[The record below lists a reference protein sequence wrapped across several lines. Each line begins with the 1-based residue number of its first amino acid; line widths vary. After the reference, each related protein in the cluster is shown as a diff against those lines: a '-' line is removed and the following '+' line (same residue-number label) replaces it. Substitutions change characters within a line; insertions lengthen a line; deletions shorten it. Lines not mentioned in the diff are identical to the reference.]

1 MAQQQLLQKQKEQQM
16 RQQHAAL
23 SSPALALG
31 SSPAAD
37 QLLASQLAHLH
48 ATNQDPPVPACKAP
62 DAYSHLEPHPLQQH
76 QHLQLQRA
84 QQLQQ
89 GQQPD
94 DSGLQIWKQELSVY
108 QQQQQQLQHQGHH
121 HFPAHFLPQQPL
133 PPTESQQQL
142 LANDAGA
149 FSVIGPLKA
158 KSPHS
163 PEADRPPAAQPPA
176 NEDLFEEDAELA
188 VSASPQPTEAS
199 SVPKLSAAEILARE
213 RRTEPPAH
221 IPTVVAV
228 DPKAAAAVQPGAM
241 ASLGSL
247 A

>member
-1 MAQQQLLQKQKEQQM
+1 MTLAQVL
-16 RQQHAAL
+16 
-23 SSPALALG
+23 
-31 SSPAAD
+31 
-37 QLLASQLAHLH
+37 
-48 ATNQDPPVPACKAP
+48 
-62 DAYSHLEPHPLQQH
+62 YQQH

-94 DSGLQIWKQELSVY
+94 DSGLQIWQQELSVY
-108 QQQQQQLQHQGHH
+108 QQQQQQQQLQQQGHH

-133 PPTESQQQL
+133 PPTESHQQL

-176 NEDLFEEDAELA
+176 NEDLFEEDAEP
-188 VSASPQPTEAS
+188 ASPQPTEACI
-199 SVPKLSAAEILARE
+199 VPAPAPRRFVRLS
-213 RRTEPPAH
+213 RRNPCQGPSNRTRRP
-221 IPTVVAV
+221 
-228 DPKAAAAVQPGAM
+228 DPR
-241 ASLGSL
+241 SRHR
-247 A
+247 